1 MALRYRIPSLALL
14 ISHSLTETVYL
25 GADPC
30 VFLLTLRLLL
40 VMIRYCEL
48 KRGLVFFGDNTASLQ
63 IALSG
68 KARAEM
74 GALARELFVR
84 RARHD
89 WQYSVAHLPSES
101 NILADALSRLHQPG
115 PRPPIVELVGAAE
128 VRLQLLESIWS
139 V

>member
-1 MALRYRIPSLALL
+1 M
-14 ISHSLTETVYL
+14 EEVVNKL
-25 GADPC
+25 GL
-30 VFLLTLRLLL
+30 FLLRLLL
-40 VMIRYCEL
+40 VMLRYCEL

-68 KARAEM
+68 KAKAEM
-74 GALARELFVR
+74 GALAREIFVR

-101 NILADALSRLHQPG
+101 NVLADTLSRLHQPG
-115 PRPPIVELVGAAE
+115 PRPGFPVELVGAAE
-128 VRLQLLESIWS
+128 VRLQPLESIWS